1 MIKYLKILLVFIVI
15 IFISLIFFKKEVIFL
30 YLKDDKYTFTDNK
43 ETTLNEVWV
52 TGLNNEL
59 KENIIKAVKYNIG
72 DYVNIINI
80 KRIKERIDELNWIK
94 SSKVIIYPH
103 GIMEIIVEEYIPFA
117 IYYDTEKY
125 FLINK
130 NGYKFIEIYKKQYQN
145 FFEITGKDSLDAI
158 NNLKDLVYYIYSSNL
173 NLDKATRIDSRR
185 WDLYFKNDMH
195 IKLPADN
202 SLSVLKK
209 FINFDYN
216 NIEFKNINIIDLRIP
231 DRMILKYK

>member
-117 IYYDTEKY
+117 IYYDNEKY

-130 NGYKFIEIYKKQYQN
+130 NGYKFIEINKKQYQN

>member
-72 DYVNIINI
+72 DNVNIINI

-117 IYYDTEKY
+117 IYYDNEKY